1 MSGRHLTP
9 IDQLSRVTLPNRWQP
24 VAAQSSSTSLNL
36 HLDSRKA
43 VMFAMRRGVA
53 AIGVGAKEVTMGK
66 TRFLLSV
73 TILTLA
79 AGAAEGITLPD
90 TSSPCSTGSGAGCL
104 SITNSDTT
112 DYGAPAISATTQS
125 PFGTAIVANGNYDGV
140 DANGGN
146 IGVNATGTNIGV
158 VGYGSYGLYG
168 YTSASSGYGVYGSN
182 SSASGTGI
190 YGTGFFGVVGQGNT
204 SGDGIGVKGIGP
216 NTYGVWGTSTSGIG
230 VLGQGST
237 GVSGSTSNTSG
248 YGVSGSNSSATGTG
262 IYGSGFIG
270 VVGQGNTSGD
280 GIGVKGIGPN
290 TYGVW
295 GVSTSGTGVL
305 GQGSTG
311 VSGSTSSASGY
322 GISGSNSSATGT
334 GIYGS
339 GFIGVVGQGNTSGDG
354 IGVKGIGPNTYG
366 VWGVS
371 TSGYGVFG
379 QSTTGYAGY
388 FSGNVFST
396 ATFSTNSWNSSDAR
410 LKKDVA
416 GLTYGLK
423 DVAALRP
430 VTFKWKDQSRGD
442 GRYIGFL
449 AQDVQKVV
457 PEVVTPE
464 PKSGTLAV
472 NYSGLIPVLV
482 KSIQEQQVIITKQ
495 EARIQMLEQRPIV
508 SSMFSGGINV
518 SVAIGAFVVLM
529 LNVIRRRKEQHK
541 ATGRQPAVS

>member
-1 MSGRHLTP
+1 
-9 IDQLSRVTLPNRWQP
+9 
-24 VAAQSSSTSLNL
+24 
-36 HLDSRKA
+36 
-43 VMFAMRRGVA
+43 MRRGVA

-295 GVSTSGTGVL
+295 GVSTSG
-305 GQGSTG
+305 
-311 VSGSTSSASGY
+311 
-322 GISGSNSSATGT
+322 
-334 GIYGS
+334 
-339 GFIGVVGQGNTSGDG
+339 
-354 IGVKGIGPNTYG
+354 
-366 VWGVS
+366 
-371 TSGYGVFG
+371 YGVFG

-518 SVAIGAFVVLM
+518 SVAIGAFVVLI